1 MWNCLHRIHIE
12 ILRKIDFDLTV
23 KSQHFVY
30 IDVDI
35 MPINFCLR
43 KICGFNVD
51 TTNLFS
57 SQHLIYADIS
67 VLIIFVK
74 EKK

>member
-23 KSQHFVY
+23 KSQYFVY

-43 KICGFNVD
+43 KICRHD
-51 TTNLFS
+51 EL
-57 SQHLIYADIS
+57 
-67 VLIIFVK
+67 VLIAAFNIRRYISLDHICERK
-74 EKK
+74 EIKFC